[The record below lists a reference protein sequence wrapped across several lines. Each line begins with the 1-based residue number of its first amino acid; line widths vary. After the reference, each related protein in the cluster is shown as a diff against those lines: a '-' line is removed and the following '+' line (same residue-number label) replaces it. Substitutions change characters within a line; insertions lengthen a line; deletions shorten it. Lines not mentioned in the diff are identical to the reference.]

1 MFALEGD
8 LEMRELI
15 FDYFL
20 NHPFLGDSNWLGYK
34 QIIELDGLKGLFFI
48 AERFGQEIEKGTI
61 EPSNDWIVFS
71 FQEKNPQINVLAELE
86 KEANSNSYIR
96 IYIETLERYY
106 LTGLDQNNTR
116 SNNID
121 SVEHKFNDIVDEILE
136 NEQFLKKQRIKNL
149 SEDEIF
155 KVAVQ
160 LSTETKLKNIEKL
173 LHIFEYH
180 MFPLDCELL
189 IKFAKRKKTIKN
201 SIVEIAITALKQ
213 LRSYAIRE
221 FVFEKI
227 EKSKN
232 YIEYLEILVSNYIAG
247 DFKILT
253 QIVEKTKADYKIE
266 NLAVIYC
273 EIYTFNKTKE
283 CKEPLEAFYSKLNC
297 GFHRNEIIN
306 ILLDNDVLSDKIK
319 NEMKYDSF
327 LENRHLIK

>member
-173 LHIFEYH
+173 LIFLSIIC
-180 MFPLDCELL
+180 FLL
-189 IKFAKRKKTIKN
+189 I
-201 SIVEIAITALKQ
+201 V
-213 LRSYAIRE
+213 
-221 FVFEKI
+221 
-227 EKSKN
+227 N
-232 YIEYLEILVSNYIAG
+232 YL
-247 DFKILT
+247 
-253 QIVEKTKADYKIE
+253 
-266 NLAVIYC
+266 
-273 EIYTFNKTKE
+273 
-283 CKEPLEAFYSKLNC
+283 
-297 GFHRNEIIN
+297 
-306 ILLDNDVLSDKIK
+306 
-319 NEMKYDSF
+319 
-327 LENRHLIK
+327 